1 MLKVNLL
8 WNPTNFILLFVIAT
22 SQFLCTGQIVN
33 TYVTVQD
40 GAYQDPSIWDIGISP
55 PFNLSTTDSVVIKNI
70 VSCDNN
76 IDIEGVLMVEMGGVL
91 DLIDNK
97 LQVSKINSS
106 YPIPFPDPTSL
117 LPANFWELAKGRLVN
132 DGIITTSGEL
142 HVDGFLKNTNII
154 EVGKI
159 HHDGYICNSSLITL
173 APGEKLDFHGGVIDC
188 CGCFYVDE
196 IKAHKNNQLSGY
208 DAPARVHCQKFSHN
222 SGHNIIF
229 SGVSELDFINN
240 NDPTESLVSSFPDSL
255 DIYTDC
261 KVVLNINDIVF
272 DCENNRLFVNSI
284 ISGVSEIYVYG
295 LDEITG
301 SRILIQHFDYAEF
314 AEEETLLVNS
324 SNFNLFEVD
333 CMGQNGALMYSDV
346 YSCPKEDD
354 TNVFFMSNT
363 LTFENFE
370 GRAFVYN
377 SIGQMIDYFQI
388 NGNHLNTIDCSH
400 LSNGL
405 YFILLENKK
414 IKTLK
419 MSAN

>member
-142 HVDGFLKNTNII
+142 HVDGFLKNTNI
-154 EVGKI
+154 
-159 HHDGYICNSSLITL
+159 H
-173 APGEKLDFHGGVIDC
+173 
-188 CGCFYVDE
+188 
-196 IKAHKNNQLSGY
+196 
-208 DAPARVHCQKFSHN
+208 
-222 SGHNIIF
+222 
-229 SGVSELDFINN
+229 
-240 NDPTESLVSSFPDSL
+240 
-255 DIYTDC
+255 
-261 KVVLNINDIVF
+261 
-272 DCENNRLFVNSI
+272 
-284 ISGVSEIYVYG
+284 
-295 LDEITG
+295 
-301 SRILIQHFDYAEF
+301 
-314 AEEETLLVNS
+314 
-324 SNFNLFEVD
+324 
-333 CMGQNGALMYSDV
+333 
-346 YSCPKEDD
+346 
-354 TNVFFMSNT
+354 
-363 LTFENFE
+363 
-370 GRAFVYN
+370 
-377 SIGQMIDYFQI
+377 
-388 NGNHLNTIDCSH
+388 
-400 LSNGL
+400 
-405 YFILLENKK
+405 
-414 IKTLK
+414 
-419 MSAN
+419 